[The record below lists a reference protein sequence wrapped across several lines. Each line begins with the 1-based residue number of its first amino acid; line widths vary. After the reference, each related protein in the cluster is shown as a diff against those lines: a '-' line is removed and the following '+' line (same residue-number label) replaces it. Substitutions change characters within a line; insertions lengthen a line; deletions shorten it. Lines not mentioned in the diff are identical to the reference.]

1 MVYNVKVFCYA
12 DNKQQIRFYSN
23 DIHVNDS
30 ITELIEEKRSITKSV
45 KKDNGIESNKDFSCL
60 VSQKRTI
67 NEIYNITRSNIWD
80 YFITLTFNPQRVN
93 RYDFDSVVEAAGK
106 YFNFLRKEFDNDI
119 KYFLVPEKH
128 QDGAWHIHG
137 LVASDKVQIVDSGHI
152 DKKGRVIY
160 HMPHYIYGFSDATRV
175 SNNFAACSYM
185 TKYVTKDLCFDTMYR
200 NRYIVSK
207 NVGRAKE
214 KEFRISA
221 DRFKKVVSEFD
232 NVIFSKTVQTGEEF
246 VYYIETENQ
255 ESVFEFLSQELDF
268 DEVD

>member
-1 MVYNVKVFCYA
+1 MVYNCKVFLYA
-12 DNKQQIRFYSN
+12 NNKQQIRFYSN

-30 ITELIEEKRSITKSV
+30 ITELIEEKRSYTKSV
-45 KKDNGIESNKDFSCL
+45 KKENGIETNRDFSAM

-67 NEIYNITRSNIWD
+67 NEIYNITRSNSWD

-93 RYDFDSVVEAAGK
+93 RYDFDDVVEAAGK
-106 YFNFLRKEFDNDI
+106 YFNFLRKEYDKDL

-137 LVASDKVQIVDSGHI
+137 LVASNMITIVNSGHV
-152 DKKGRVIY
+152 DKKGRTIY
-160 HMPHYIYGFSDATRV
+160 HMPHYIYGFSDATRI
-175 SNNFAACSYM
+175 SNQFAACSYM

-207 NVGRAKE
+207 NVGRAEE
-214 KEFRISA
+214 KEIRISA
-221 DRFKKVVSEFD
+221 DRLKKIVSGFD
-232 NVIFSKTVQTGEEF
+232 NILFTKTVQNGDEF

-255 ESVFEFLSQELDF
+255 EKVFEFLDNNMDF
-268 DEVD
+268 EDVE